1 MPRKSS
7 RRTLLKGIGA
17 AGIGGFLA
25 GCTQTGGDGGDGG
38 DGGTATMTETETT
51 TEMDGGDG
59 ETATM
64 TETETM
70 TETPSNEDF
79 NVGMVYAL
87 GGLGDKSF
95 NDMAN
100 RGVRQAESELGISF
114 RNAQPGSPSE
124 FKTFQRRFATST
136 SPSYELICCIGFLQ
150 KEALVANS
158 ENYSD
163 QKFMIVDN
171 VVGSSNVASYVFKEH
186 EGSFQVGHLAGLL
199 TTMDLGAEAGQ
210 TNTDATNVG
219 FVGGVEAPLIKK
231 FQAGYEAGVKHANSD
246 VDIQSSYVG
255 DFSDPA
261 GGKEAALSMYQNGAD
276 IVYHAAGGTGVGV
289 FQAAQEQGR
298 YAIGV
303 DADQSRSEPKFS
315 DVILAS
321 MVKRVDTAVFSSIE
335 NTVNGEFKSG
345 QVTTLGL
352 ERNGVEAVLG
362 QELGSAVPSDV
373 KSALETSRKKIIDG
387 EISVPAEP

>member
-246 VDIQSSYVG
+246 VRRLDVDVG
-255 DFSDPA
+255 GPGRRQGS
-261 GGKEAALSMYQNGAD
+261 GAVD
-276 IVYHAAGGTGVGV
+276 VPERGRHRLPRRGRHRRRGLPGRPGTGPVRHRRRRRPVEKRTQVQRRHPREHG
-289 FQAAQEQGR
+289 QAGR
-298 YAIGV
+298 H
-303 DADQSRSEPKFS
+303 R
-315 DVILAS
+315 
-321 MVKRVDTAVFSSIE
+321 RVQLHRE
-335 NTVNGEFKSG
+335 HR
-345 QVTTLGL
+345 Q
-352 ERNGVEAVLG
+352 R
-362 QELGSAVPSDV
+362 
-373 KSALETSRKKIIDG
+373 
-387 EISVPAEP
+387 